1 MTQTLRAR
9 AVRAVHRHAPELAD
23 ADIRELGSGLDHG
36 AFLVGELVVRVSRAA
51 APSKE
56 PDLLAL
62 VAQHVSI
69 PVPSPRFVD
78 SEQGVLAYPLLPG
91 RPLLGRMAPPGAA
104 ARLGHFLRELHAI
117 DIIEVSHLVPTQVAD
132 PGDWLDELMG
142 PAPLL
147 DETRADR
154 PDPTRQLVLTH
165 ADLGAEHILAD
176 RGVLTGVI
184 DWSDAAVTD
193 PAPDL
198 ARLYR
203 DFGPAF
209 LHDTLTAYGTSSP
222 ELRHRIRFFARC
234 AALEDLAYGRESGRA
249 EYSRAAERSLSW
261 LFPAP

>member
-36 AFLVGELVVRVSRAA
+36 AFLVGNLVVRVSRAA
-51 APSKE
+51 EPFME

-62 VAQHVSI
+62 VAAHVSI

-91 RPLLGRMAPPGAA
+91 CPLLGRMAPPGAA
-104 ARLGHFLRELHAI
+104 AQMGQFLRELHAI
-117 DIIEVSHLVPTQVAD
+117 DMVEVCHLVPAQVAD
-132 PGDWLDELMG
+132 PDDWLDELLG
-142 PAPLL
+142 PATLL
-147 DETRADR
+147 DELRADR
-154 PDPTRQLVLTH
+154 PGPTQQLVLTH

-184 DWSDAAVTD
+184 DWSDAALTD
-193 PAPDL
+193 PALDF

-209 LHDTLTAYGTSSP
+209 LHDTLTVYGTSSP
-222 ELRHRIRFFARC
+222 ELRHRSRYFARC
-234 AALEDLAYGRESGRA
+234 AALEDLAYGRESGRV
-249 EYSRAAERSLSW
+249 EYSQAAERSLSW
-261 LFPAP
+261 LFPSS